1 MHQIRLTQRWELII
15 HQLKNV
21 KTLDVGQIIPLPFVS
36 PLNFLD
42 PKLYKDEDGV
52 ERPYGPYRYRQL
64 VNDRYYITKHTHIS
78 YTDTGLMTPTERRM
92 IIEFIN
98 KDIAA
103 QNEAIQ
109 KSMKKR

>member
-1 MHQIRLTQRWELII
+1 M
-15 HQLKNV
+15 
-21 KTLDVGQIIPLPFVS
+21 
-36 PLNFLD
+36 
-42 PKLYKDEDGV
+42 
-52 ERPYGPYRYRQL
+52 
-64 VNDRYYITKHTHIS
+64 S